1 MTVRLIPL
9 ALRFPPI
16 YGNKKYRTGII
27 LAKSLFELPPTAS
40 ISIDGD
46 NRVFPINRI
55 FCVGRNYAEHAAEM
69 GNTVDRSAPFYFT
82 KSLQSVSHGQS
93 HIRYPTG
100 TQNYHHEVE
109 FVVFIGEAGHNI
121 PAHAAMDHVFGYAC
135 GLDMTR
141 RDLQA
146 IAKEKR
152 RPWDL
157 AKDFEQSA
165 VIGTITPKKKFG
177 QIGPQKIELLV
188 NEKPA
193 QSAHLSDMIH
203 SVPNIICDLS
213 EYYTLQTGDVIMT
226 GTPAGVGPVV
236 IGDKLDA
243 RIDGLSNL
251 VVTVEP

>member
-1 MTVRLIPL
+1 
-9 ALRFPPI
+9 
-16 YGNKKYRTGII
+16 
-27 LAKSLFELPPTAS
+27 
-40 ISIDGD
+40 
-46 NRVFPINRI
+46 
-55 FCVGRNYAEHAAEM
+55 
-69 GNTVDRSAPFYFT
+69 
-82 KSLQSVSHGQS
+82 
-93 HIRYPTG
+93 
-100 TQNYHHEVE
+100 
-109 FVVFIGEAGHNI
+109 VFIREAGHKI
-121 PAHAAMDHVFGYAC
+121 PADAAMDHVFGYAC

-157 AKDFEQSA
+157 AKDVEQSA
-165 VIGTITPKKKFG
+165 VIGTITPKEHFG
-177 QIGPQKIELLV
+177 DIGPQKIELFV

-213 EYYTLQTGDVIMT
+213 EYYTLQAGDVIMT

-236 IGDKLDA
+236 IGDKMDA

-251 VVTVEP
+251 VVAVAA

>member
-1 MTVRLIPL
+1 MRGRLIPL

-16 YGNKKYRTGII
+16 YGDQKYRTGVIV
-27 LAKSLFELPPTAS
+27 AKSLFELQPNAS

-46 NRVFPINRI
+46 TRVFPINRI

-82 KSLQSVSHGQS
+82 KSPQSVVHGQP
-93 HIRYPTG
+93 HIRYPNG
-100 TQNYHHEVE
+100 TQNYHHEIE
-109 FVVFIGEAGHNI
+109 FVVFIGEAGQNI
-121 PAHAAMDHVFGYAC
+121 TAGAAMKHVFGYGC

-157 AKDFEQSA
+157 AKDVEQSA
-165 VIGTITPKKKFG
+165 VIGTITPKEKFNE
-177 QIGPQKIELLV
+177 IGPQKIELLV

-193 QSAHLSDMIH
+193 QSAHLSDM
-203 SVPNIICDLS
+203 
-213 EYYTLQTGDVIMT
+213 IMT

-251 VVTVEP
+251 VVTVEA

>member
-1 MTVRLIPL
+1 LHSDSL
-9 ALRFPPI
+9 QSNLSKK
-16 YGNKKYRTGII
+16 NKTGFIV
-27 LAKSLFELPPTAS
+27 AKSLFELHPNAS
-40 ISIDGD
+40 IRIDGD
-46 NRVFPINRI
+46 TRLFPVNRI

-109 FVVFIGEAGHNI
+109 FVVFIREAGHKI
-121 PAHAAMDHVFGYAC
+121 PADAAMDHVFGYAC

-157 AKDFEQSA
+157 AKDVEQSA
-165 VIGTITPKKKFG
+165 VIGTITPKEHFG
-177 QIGPQKIELLV
+177 DIGPQKIELFV

-213 EYYTLQTGDVIMT
+213 EYYTLQAGDVIMT

-236 IGDKLDA
+236 IGDKMDA

-251 VVTVEP
+251 VVAVAA

>member
-1 MTVRLIPL
+1 M
-9 ALRFPPI
+9 
-16 YGNKKYRTGII
+16 
-27 LAKSLFELPPTAS
+27 AKFLFELQPNTS
-40 ISIDGD
+40 IAIDGATRLFPV
-46 NRVFPINRI
+46 NRV

-82 KSLQSVSHGQS
+82 KSPQSVVHGHPQ
-93 HIRYPTG
+93 IKYPTG

-109 FVVFIGEAGHNI
+109 FVVFIEKAGYNI
-121 PAHAAMDHVFGYAC
+121 TLDAAMYHVFGYAC

-157 AKDFEQSA
+157 AKDVEQSA
-165 VIGTITPKKKFG
+165 VIGTITPKEKFG
-177 QIGPQKIELLV
+177 HIGPQKIELFV
-188 NEKPA
+188 NDKPV

-203 SVPNIICDLS
+203 SVPDIICDLS
-213 EYYTLQTGDVIMT
+213 KYYTLQAGDVIMT

-236 IGDKLDA
+236 IGDKMDA

-251 VVTVEP
+251 VVTLET

>member
-1 MTVRLIPL
+1 MRVIV
-9 ALRFPPI
+9 
-16 YGNKKYRTGII
+16 
-27 LAKSLFELPPTAS
+27 AKSLFELQPNTS
-40 ISIDGD
+40 IAIDGATRLFPV
-46 NRVFPINRI
+46 NRV

-82 KSLQSVSHGQS
+82 KSPQSVIHWHPQ
-93 HIRYPTG
+93 IKYPTG

-109 FVVFIGEAGHNI
+109 FVVFIEKAGHNI
-121 PAHAAMDHVFGYAC
+121 TLDAAMYHVFGYAC

-157 AKDFEQSA
+157 AKDVEQSA
-165 VIGTITPKKKFG
+165 VIGSITPKENFG
-177 QIGPQKIELLV
+177 HIGPQKIELFV
-188 NEKPA
+188 NDKPV

-203 SVPNIICDLS
+203 SVPDIICDLS
-213 EYYTLQTGDVIMT
+213 KYYTLQAGDVIMT

-236 IGDKLDA
+236 IGDKMDA

-251 VVTVEP
+251 VVTLET

>member
-1 MTVRLIPL
+1 M
-9 ALRFPPI
+9 
-16 YGNKKYRTGII
+16 
-27 LAKSLFELPPTAS
+27 AKSLFELQSNTS
-40 ISIDGD
+40 IAIDGATRLFPV
-46 NRVFPINRI
+46 NRV

-82 KSLQSVSHGQS
+82 KSPQSVVHGHPQ
-93 HIRYPTG
+93 IKYPTG

-109 FVVFIGEAGHNI
+109 FVVFIEKAGHNI
-121 PAHAAMDHVFGYAC
+121 TSDAAMDHVFGYAC

-157 AKDFEQSA
+157 AKDVEQSA
-165 VIGTITPKKKFG
+165 VIGTITPKENFG
-177 QIGPQKIELLV
+177 HIGPQKIELFV
-188 NEKPA
+188 NDKPV

-203 SVPNIICDLS
+203 SVPDIICDLS
-213 EYYTLQTGDVIMT
+213 KYYTLQAGDVIMT

-236 IGDKLDA
+236 IGDKMDA

-251 VVTVEP
+251 VVTVET